1 MKTLKLAA
9 VPALA
14 PAAGL
19 SLTACG
25 SGSPAASSQSAGSPA
40 ASLAPGTA
48 PVHTIFHLGSIGTGS
63 RKTLSGPR
71 YHAHLKSQS
80 GQVYRCEH
88 NHRTESA
95 AINCAN
101 SKATQQAALAE
112 FARLDQEAAAQAAA
126 TQARA
131 DRKARALLEPFI
143 NMSGKEKTMK
153 TRSRMIA
160 GGTWCP
166 DKTLGVLILATFAA
180 IIALLILGAV
190 S

>member
-1 MKTLKLAA
+1 MSRPRTSFYIRGPKI
-9 VPALA
+9 
-14 PAAGL
+14 G
-19 SLTACG
+19 
-25 SGSPAASSQSAGSPA
+25 
-40 ASLAPGTA
+40 

-63 RKTLSGPR
+63 RKTLSGPL

-80 GQVYRCEH
+80 GQVDRCEH

-95 AINCAN
+95 AIKCAN

-131 DRKARALLEPFI
+131 DRKAARKARALLEPFI

-153 TRSRMIA
+153 TRSRIIA

-166 DKTLGVLILATFAA
+166 DKTLGVLILVTFAA

>member
-14 PAAGL
+14 PAAG
-19 SLTACG
+19 
-25 SGSPAASSQSAGSPA
+25 
-40 ASLAPGTA
+40 
-48 PVHTIFHLGSIGTGS
+48 
-63 RKTLSGPR
+63 
-71 YHAHLKSQS
+71 
-80 GQVYRCEH
+80 
-88 NHRTESA
+88 
-95 AINCAN
+95 
-101 SKATQQAALAE
+101 QAALAE
-112 FARLDQEAAAQAAA
+112 FARLDQEAAAHAAA

-131 DRKARALLEPFI
+131 DRKAARKARALLEPFI
-143 NMSGKEKTMK
+143 NMSGKEKTIK